1 MTTRGEIKSEK
12 LLIKEIFSMWFSIPD
27 YQRPYVWETDHV
39 SELLEDLEFAM
50 TEKRE
55 FYYFLG
61 SFVFQSKAVSRNG
74 QYVKENDLL
83 DGQQRMTTIL
93 LLFAVIRDLVKED
106 LTKVI
111 ETESGKDDKNVKNL
125 RDAITVCQNF
135 IYQEA
140 KPIMRIPE
148 QTRLDFA
155 LKPDTQKFIGDYI
168 TKEGGT
174 SLKELSKLMKE
185 DDISIRNLATAVNV
199 IRNFFRDNPEI
210 KPVEFLDFL
219 INNVLMI
226 YVSTEDLDDAFRL
239 FTILN
244 DRGVPLRNSDIL
256 KAMNL
261 GAISPLERGKYAT
274 MWDEAERE
282 LGDDF
287 ERFLNHV
294 RTILLKDK
302 SRSSLLKEFE
312 EKIYKPELKHSDK
325 VVRKG
330 KETFELIGQYFNY
343 YCTLIDGK
351 NYDEAGKS
359 YCFDNLV
366 KVMRMGLPA
375 TDWMPPLLSYFEKFQ
390 YVGILDFLKRLDNKF
405 SADWIG
411 QYPPTYRIEKMNKV
425 IIEIEKANSVDDV
438 FGSSCFDIDA
448 ESFTRVINGPVYGKS
463 FARYL
468 LLKLDYIYGGK
479 QIPMNAQKLSVEHI
493 LPQNPAEDSSWMKDF
508 STEERA
514 EWTHKIGNLV
524 LITGHKDSELGRL
537 DYNKKRE
544 KHFEKNINTCPN
556 SLRVLRSYGRWTPK
570 ELADNHRTVLNRIYK
585 YYGIRTP

>member
-219 INNVLMI
+219 I
-226 YVSTEDLDDAFRL
+226 
-239 FTILN
+239 
-244 DRGVPLRNSDIL
+244 P
-256 KAMNL
+256 
-261 GAISPLERGKYAT
+261 
-274 MWDEAERE
+274 
-282 LGDDF
+282 
-287 ERFLNHV
+287 
-294 RTILLKDK
+294 
-302 SRSSLLKEFE
+302 
-312 EKIYKPELKHSDK
+312 
-325 VVRKG
+325 
-330 KETFELIGQYFNY
+330 
-343 YCTLIDGK
+343 
-351 NYDEAGKS
+351 
-359 YCFDNLV
+359 
-366 KVMRMGLPA
+366 
-375 TDWMPPLLSYFEKFQ
+375 
-390 YVGILDFLKRLDNKF
+390 
-405 SADWIG
+405 
-411 QYPPTYRIEKMNKV
+411 
-425 IIEIEKANSVDDV
+425 
-438 FGSSCFDIDA
+438 
-448 ESFTRVINGPVYGKS
+448 
-463 FARYL
+463 
-468 LLKLDYIYGGK
+468 
-479 QIPMNAQKLSVEHI
+479 
-493 LPQNPAEDSSWMKDF
+493 
-508 STEERA
+508 
-514 EWTHKIGNLV
+514 
-524 LITGHKDSELGRL
+524 
-537 DYNKKRE
+537 
-544 KHFEKNINTCPN
+544 
-556 SLRVLRSYGRWTPK
+556 
-570 ELADNHRTVLNRIYK
+570 
-585 YYGIRTP
+585 IRR